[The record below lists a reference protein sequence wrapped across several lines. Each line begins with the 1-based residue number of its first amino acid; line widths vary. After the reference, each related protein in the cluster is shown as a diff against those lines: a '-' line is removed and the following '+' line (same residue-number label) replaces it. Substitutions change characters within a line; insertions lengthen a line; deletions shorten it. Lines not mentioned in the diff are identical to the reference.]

1 MSKYKIGNID
11 VKVNGVKFSEERVA
25 NDWFYFTAIVRL

>member
-11 VKVNGVKFSEERVA
+11 VKVNGVKFTEDHGVS
-25 NDWFYFTAIVRL
+25 DWFYFTAIVR